1 MLKLFAITAFIFFFI
16 PAISQDI
23 DGMLQD
29 KSFRLNGSVSSNH
42 TYNSSALNQR
52 YFGMYS

>member
-16 PAISQDI
+16 PAISQNI